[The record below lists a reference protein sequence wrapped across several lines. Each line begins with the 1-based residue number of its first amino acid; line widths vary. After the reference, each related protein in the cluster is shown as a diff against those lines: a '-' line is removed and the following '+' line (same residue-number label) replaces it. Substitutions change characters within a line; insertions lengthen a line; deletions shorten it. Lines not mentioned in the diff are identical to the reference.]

1 MVAAPARRKKE
12 GEKIMGL
19 IDLLKKGTQGAQDN
33 AIIYRLYIAYSNEY
47 FKIGQTQQVLWRRFG
62 RLRETEK
69 SIKCLL
75 YVEFMGTLSLALFVE
90 SATRLYMESIGY
102 KHVKNDHYIR
112 TGELDAFGQEALHIV
127 TTTLNDLH
135 ISHKV
140 IYKQAE

>member
-1 MVAAPARRKKE
+1 MTATARQKK
-12 GEKIMGL
+12 MGDVNMGM
-19 IDLLKKGTQGAQDN
+19 IDLMKKGAQGAQDN
-33 AIIYRLYIAYSNEY
+33 MTIYRLYVAYSNDFY
-47 FKIGQTQQVLWRRFG
+47 KIGQTHQALWRRFG

-75 YVEFMGTLSLALFVE
+75 YVEFTGTLSLALFVE
-90 SATRLYMESIGY
+90 SATRLYMERIGY
-102 KHVKNDHYIR
+102 RHVKNDHYIR
-112 TGELDAFGQEALHIV
+112 TGELDTFGQEALHIV